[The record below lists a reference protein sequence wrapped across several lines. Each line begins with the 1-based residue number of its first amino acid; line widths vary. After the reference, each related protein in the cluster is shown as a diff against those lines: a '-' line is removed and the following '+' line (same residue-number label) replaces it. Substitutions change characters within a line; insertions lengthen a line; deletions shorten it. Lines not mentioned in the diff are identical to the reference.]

1 MSVAIVDHVVTE
13 QSPPGS
19 CHLRILE
26 ALRDEIDFTVFAT
39 ELDNPDPN
47 RIEWVR
53 VPCVTRPLAAR
64 FLSFYALS
72 SLVLARRRKTS
83 FQLVQAF
90 ESCTYRHDIVYVHF
104 CHRAF
109 LRHHWRQAR
118 PRGLRRFAHYV
129 NHRLRSAGER
139 RAVRRA
145 SIAVVPSEALAL
157 ELKAEHDLDMDR
169 VRVIPNPVEAARFHR
184 PVDFRRDEMR
194 ITLGVAPSD
203 FLVAFVALSHYER
216 KGLPEL
222 LQALTITP
230 ATVRLVVVGG
240 KDDLIRTYRNRVA
253 RLGLADRVE
262 FVGNQTDVRPFLWAA
277 DAFTAPSAYEVFPLA
292 TLQAAAAGLPLVVTP
307 LAAVSSFFE
316 DGRNGI
322 AIDRDAADITRAL
335 ARLAAGEPAWRLELG
350 TEARRA
356 AAEFDVPRFI
366 ERWRDLYR
374 ELGVLGGCP
383 GHS

>member
-1 MSVAIVDHVVTE
+1 MTIGILGGGQLGYMLALAGYPLDFHFRFLDP
-13 QSPPGS
+13 SPQAPVG
-19 CHLRILE
+19 RIAPRVSAEYTDLE
-26 ALRDEIDFTVFAT
+26 ALE
-39 ELDNPDPN
+39 
-47 RIEWVR
+47 
-53 VPCVTRPLAAR
+53 
-64 FLSFYALS
+64 
-72 SLVLARRRKTS
+72 K
-83 FQLVQAF
+83 
-90 ESCTYRHDIVYVHF
+90 
-104 CHRAF
+104 
-109 LRHHWRQAR
+109 
-118 PRGLRRFAHYV
+118 FAH
-129 NHRLRSAGER
+129 G
-139 RAVRRA
+139 
-145 SIAVVPSEALAL
+145 LAL
-157 ELKAEHDLDMDR
+157 VTYEFEN
-169 VRVIPNPVEAARFHR
+169 VPVEAARFHR

-307 LAAVSSFFE
+307 LAAVGSFFE

-322 AIDRDAADITRAL
+322 AIDRDAADIARAL